1 MVSNCLFCRSLSL
14 CVVSNV
20 GNLLFSDSNFMDEL
34 NGDAETLYI
43 KCLFRTISFFD
54 LKSELRKR
62 SIQAFDDT
70 YYIMCLKLR
79 LKLLSDANYKGS
91 LIGEI
96 QEELDTIV
104 QKNDGYKCSIL
115 GCKFRV
121 KDFNKLLRHLKL
133 VHVGTDQKITC
144 QLHGCVRELSN
155 LKMLNLHIDTCHR
168 VRRST
173 VYVKQNQL
181 LEKLT
186 HLKCPSSSC
195 GHQRVTS
202 IKELK
207 VHLTK
212 AHADM
217 KEEVQC
223 VFKGC
228 SFDTRK
234 STTLNS
240 HFSKK
245 HRLQLVNDLKD
256 FIVEQKDD
264 ELSEVS
270 DQDQMSSGILSSV
283 DVEDASSQLDV
294 YEDNVVL
301 HESGQ
306 LDEDDDNDVFMRALA
321 ITFNTWANVKHIPYS
336 TVNLIVKEVF
346 NSYQQGIDQ
355 TKEELRK
362 LLRGSNIDPKD
373 VDVLISECSNDPF
386 QRAREELES
395 GCKRKKFIL
404 SSFQNVQP
412 ITVKLNGDKSS
423 KPDTMQYIPL
433 IDSLKQ
439 LLEDE
444 TYASQKRNDPY
455 FHVPGIVKD
464 VRDGR
469 NLRSNT
475 FFKENPEAIPLL
487 LFQDE
492 LEVRL
497 DYYLRGLCN

>member
-1 MVSNCLFCRSLSL
+1 M
-14 CVVSNV
+14 
-20 GNLLFSDSNFMDEL
+20 
-34 NGDAETLYI
+34 
-43 KCLFRTISFFD
+43 
-54 LKSELRKR
+54 
-62 SIQAFDDT
+62 
-70 YYIMCLKLR
+70 
-79 LKLLSDANYKGS
+79 
-91 LIGEI
+91 
-96 QEELDTIV
+96 
-104 QKNDGYKCSIL
+104 
-115 GCKFRV
+115 
-121 KDFNKLLRHLKL
+121 
-133 VHVGTDQKITC
+133 
-144 QLHGCVRELSN
+144 
-155 LKMLNLHIDTCHR
+155 
-168 VRRST
+168 
-173 VYVKQNQL
+173 
-181 LEKLT
+181 
-186 HLKCPSSSC
+186 
-195 GHQRVTS
+195 
-202 IKELK
+202 
-207 VHLTK
+207 
-212 AHADM
+212 
-217 KEEVQC
+217 
-223 VFKGC
+223 
-228 SFDTRK
+228 
-234 STTLNS
+234 
-240 HFSKK
+240 
-245 HRLQLVNDLKD
+245 
-256 FIVEQKDD
+256 
-264 ELSEVS
+264 
-270 DQDQMSSGILSSV
+270 
-283 DVEDASSQLDV
+283 
-294 YEDNVVL
+294 VL